1 MRYTLPM
8 AMNLPITPA
17 LEELLREQMA
27 TGRFSTA
34 SDAVAAALRL
44 LDDSL
49 PAADAAPDHPFGLW
63 KDRGHDGL
71 AYQQELRAEWG
82 A

>member
-1 MRYTLPM
+1 M
-8 AMNLPITPA
+8 AMHLPLTPA

-27 TGRFSTA
+27 TGRFSNP

-44 LDDSL
+44 LDERL
-49 PAADAAPDHPFGLW
+49 PAADAASEHLFGLW